1 MRSTVHRLRE
11 PREVR
16 LARDAHV
23 NVLVAANR
31 FADEMERR
39 CRADGISH
47 AQYVAL
53 WVLCLSDDA
62 DDGLP
67 MRALA
72 DGLLNR
78 ASDTTRLVDRLVDAG
93 LAERFPSPGDRRL
106 VLVRATAAGHDV
118 FARVTRRVREF
129 HRSQWAGLT
138 EGELEDLGHL
148 LAKALWGPAGDA
160 EIDDDGPESGS
171 VVRAAAMG
179 AGRGGQR

>member
-1 MRSTVHRLRE
+1 MRSTVHRPRE
-11 PREVR
+11 PRQVR
-16 LARDAHV
+16 LAREAHV

-31 FADEMERR
+31 FSDEMERR
-39 CRADGISH
+39 CRVDGISH

-106 VLVRATAAGHDV
+106 VLVRATAAGRDA

-129 HRSQWAGLT
+129 HRAQWAALSEAELT
-138 EGELEDLGHL
+138 QLGDL
-148 LAKALWGPAGDA
+148 LAKALWGATDVDEARGQH
-160 EIDDDGPESGS
+160 
-171 VVRAAAMG
+171 AAA
-179 AGRGGQR
+179 GGGERS

>member
-1 MRSTVHRLRE
+1 MQ
-11 PREVR
+11 
-16 LARDAHV
+16 LAREAHV

-31 FADEMERR
+31 FSDEMERR
-39 CRADGISH
+39 CRVDGISH

-93 LAERFPSPGDRRL
+93 LAERFPSPDDRRL
-106 VLVRATAAGHDV
+106 VLVRATAAGQDV

-129 HRSQWAGLT
+129 HRAQWAGLS
-138 EGELEDLGHL
+138 EAELEQLGDLL
-148 LAKALWGPAGDA
+148 SRALWGAADDAGTRAD
-160 EIDDDGPESGS
+160 
-171 VVRAAAMG
+171 RAAAG
-179 AGRGGQR
+179 EGGRS

>member
-11 PREVR
+11 PRQVR
-16 LARDAHV
+16 LAREAHV

-31 FADEMERR
+31 FSDEMERR
-39 CRADGISH
+39 CRVDGISH

-78 ASDTTRLVDRLVDAG
+78 ASDTPASSIAWSTPA
-93 LAERFPSPGDRRL
+93 SPNGSPT
-106 VLVRATAAGHDV
+106 RATAGSSSCGPPPRAGTCSPGSPGGC
-118 FARVTRRVREF
+118 ASSSVR
-129 HRSQWAGLT
+129 
-138 EGELEDLGHL
+138 
-148 LAKALWGPAGDA
+148 
-160 EIDDDGPESGS
+160 SG
-171 VVRAAAMG
+171 RP
-179 AGRGGQR
+179 

>member
-11 PREVR
+11 PRQVQ
-16 LARDAHV
+16 LAREAHV

-31 FADEMERR
+31 FSDEMERR
-39 CRADGISH
+39 CRVDGISH

-53 WVLCLSDDA
+53 WVLCLSDEA

-78 ASDTTRLVDRLVDAG
+78 AADTTRLVDRLVDAG
-93 LAERFPSPGDRRL
+93 LAERFPSPDDRRL
-106 VLVRATAAGHDV
+106 VLVRATAAGRDV

-129 HRSQWAGLT
+129 HRAQWAGLS
-138 EGELEDLGHL
+138 EAELTQLGDL
-148 LAKALWGPAGDA
+148 LAKALWGAADDAGTRAD
-160 EIDDDGPESGS
+160 
-171 VVRAAAMG
+171 RAAAG
-179 AGRGGQR
+179 GGGRS